1 MEERKFLTDILAD
14 SHLCWKPGSEVFIS
28 AQPGKGKTTYCLKV
42 LLKEAIRN
50 NQEILF
56 LSNRDTLH
64 RQILPEV
71 CKLFDI
77 PYQYYSDVKFAE
89 FQGITLTTYQ
99 TIAEMLHKNSVYN
112 NIPYY
117 HYVVM
122 DEVHFFEED
131 SDFNAKIQR
140 LLKWRERIQCGVEIF
155 LSATLED
162 ILVEFGYWDSCW
174 KTVYENDILTVR
186 ERPAKNIVRS
196 LKGQPERIFFYDI
209 PREIPRCNIFVYDDV
224 ADVIEKINLEEND
237 DKWLLFQ
244 SNKTKAHNNIAKN
257 LTVSKAIITADDK
270 TCRAMKEI
278 IENQCFEEKVLIT
291 TKVLD
296 NGVSIHDTKVK
307 NILIETT
314 SKTEFIQMLGR
325 RRIEKDEDVVLN
337 LFIPRMNAGYFK
349 SMIVRRIQPMLEI
362 AELSQAELME
372 AVMDDEKSGYVKSL
386 FDVENGKFVLNPI
399 GERRLHRRKKYF
411 EKIATAMANDE
422 NYFVKEQL
430 SWMGISD
437 MENVTFFEDLKY
449 QKHFE
454 EIKEILGQLLG
465 VELDKEEQKCFRNS
479 LKLHLPEMLPE
490 RFPQKGRLPGLNVIN
505 GCFQSL
511 GLPYRIESKS
521 GKKKGEET
529 SWLITKI

>member
-14 SHLCWKPGSEVFIS
+14 SHRIWKSGSKVFIS
-28 AQPGKGKTTYCLKV
+28 AQPGKGKTSYILKV
-42 LLKEAIRN
+42 LLRYAIEN
-50 NQEILF
+50 DLEILF
-56 LSNRDTLH
+56 LSNRDSLH
-64 RQILPEV
+64 RQILIDV
-71 CKLFDI
+71 CEIFEI
-77 PYQYYSDVKFAE
+77 PYEYYADVKFAE
-89 FQGITLTTYQ
+89 FHGITLATYQ
-99 TIAEMLHKNSVYN
+99 TIAEMLQKNPGYN
-112 NIPYY
+112 NIPYF

-140 LLKWRERIQCGVEIF
+140 LLKWRERIQCEVEIF

-162 ILVEFGYWDSCW
+162 ILVEFGYWDPCW
-174 KTVYENDILTVR
+174 QTVYEDDLLTVR
-186 ERPAKNIVRS
+186 ERPAQNLVRS
-196 LKGQPERIFFYDI
+196 LKGQKERIFFYDI

-224 ADVIEKINLEEND
+224 ADVIEKINSEESD

-244 SNKTKAHNNIAKN
+244 SNKTKAHQSVAKN
-257 LTVSKAIITADDK
+257 LKVSKAIITADDK
-270 TCRAMKEI
+270 ECRAMKEI
-278 IENQCFEEKVLIT
+278 IENQRFEERVLIT

-314 SKTEFIQMLGR
+314 SETEFIQMLGR
-325 RRIEKDEDVVLN
+325 RRIEKQEDVVLN
-337 LFIPRMNAGYFK
+337 LFIPRMNVGYFK
-349 SMIVRRIQPMLEI
+349 SMIVRRIQPMLELT
-362 AELSQAELME
+362 ELSQEELME
-372 AVMDDEKSGYVKSL
+372 AVLDEEKCGNVRAL
-386 FDVENGKFVLNPI
+386 FDVENGRFILNPI
-399 GERRLHRRKKYF
+399 GKRRLHRRKKYF
-411 EKIATAMANDE
+411 EKIAAAMEIDE

-430 SWMGISD
+430 SWLGISD

-454 EIKEILGQLLG
+454 EIKKVLEQLLG
-465 VELDKEEQKCFRNS
+465 VELDKEEQKCFRNT
-479 LKLHLPEMLPE
+479 LKLHLPEMLPD
-490 RFPQKGRLPGLNVIN
+490 RFPQKGRIPGLNVIN